1 MALKNVKYV
10 LIDENNEP
18 IKNEDG
24 GLNIKTAEII
34 LENIAEV
41 EEFNASNLENSNQQ
55 INELQ
60 TKNTELISQLEQ
72 QTPQLK
78 QIEINNFNNSLTD
91 NEEFKNVLLKS
102 YDINDDIEVI
112 KTHLQSV
119 YDELIKVQTVNN
131 YLMNNANK
139 KISLISDYFNLYLIT
154 LFIIFIKRNKIW

>member
-10 LIDENNEP
+10 LINEDNEP

-24 GLNIKTAEII
+24 SLDIKTAEII
-34 LENIAEV
+34 LENTAEV

-60 TKNTELISQLEQ
+60 TKNTELTSQIEQ
-72 QTPQLK
+72 QTIQLK
-78 QIEINNFNNSLTD
+78 QIEVIDFINSLTD

-112 KTHLQSV
+112 KTQLQSV
-119 YDELIKVQTVNN
+119 YDELIKVQTVNTGGVPKTEEQQ
-131 YLMNNANK
+131 NNILDTDNVFNK
-139 KISLISDYFNLYLIT
+139 
-154 LFIIFIKRNKIW
+154 

>member
-10 LIDENNEP
+10 LINENNEL
-18 IKNEDG
+18 IKNEDVS
-24 GLNIKTAEII
+24 LDIKTAEVI
-34 LENIAEV
+34 LKNSEEIN
-41 EEFNASNLENSNQQ
+41 EFNASNLENSNQQ

-72 QTPQLK
+72 QTLQLK

-112 KTHLQSV
+112 KIHLQSV
-119 YDELIKVQTVNN
+119 CDELIKVQTVNTGGVPKTEN
-131 YLMNNANK
+131 KENNILDTDNVFNK
-139 KISLISDYFNLYLIT
+139 
-154 LFIIFIKRNKIW
+154 

>member
-1 MALKNVKYV
+1 MTLKNVKYV

-24 GLNIKTAEII
+24 SLDIKTAEII
-34 LENIAEV
+34 LENTAEV

-72 QTPQLK
+72 QTMQLK

-102 YDINDDIEVI
+102 YDITDDIEVI

-119 YDELIKVQTVNN
+119 YDELIKVQIVNTGGVPKTDN
-131 YLMNNANK
+131 KENNILDTDNVFNK
-139 KISLISDYFNLYLIT
+139 
-154 LFIIFIKRNKIW
+154 

>member
-1 MALKNVKYV
+1 MSLKNVRYV

-119 YDELIKVQTVNN
+119 YDELIKVQTVNTGGVPKAEN
-131 YLMNNANK
+131 KENNILDTDNVFNK
-139 KISLISDYFNLYLIT
+139 
-154 LFIIFIKRNKIW
+154 

>member
-10 LIDENNEP
+10 LINKNNEP
-18 IKNEDG
+18 IKSEDG
-24 GLNIKTAEII
+24 SLDIKTAEII
-34 LENIAEV
+34 LENTAEV

-60 TKNTELISQLEQ
+60 AKNTELTSQVEQ
-72 QTPQLK
+72 QTIQLK

-102 YDINDDIEVI
+102 YDITDDIEII

-119 YDELIKVQTVNN
+119 YDELIKVQTVNTGGVPKVEN
-131 YLMNNANK
+131 KENNILDTDNVFNK
-139 KISLISDYFNLYLIT
+139 
-154 LFIIFIKRNKIW
+154 

>member
-10 LIDENNEP
+10 LINENNEP

-34 LENIAEV
+34 LENITEV

-72 QTPQLK
+72 QTLQLK
-78 QIEINNFNNSLTD
+78 QIKINNFNNSLTD

-119 YDELIKVQTVNN
+119 YDELIKVQTFNTGGVPKAENKENN
-131 YLMNNANK
+131 ILDTDNVFNK
-139 KISLISDYFNLYLIT
+139 
-154 LFIIFIKRNKIW
+154 

>member
-18 IKNEDG
+18 IKNENDSFD
-24 GLNIKTAEII
+24 IKTAEVI
-34 LENIAEV
+34 LENSEEV
-41 EEFNASNLENSNQQ
+41 IEFNASNLENSNQQ

-72 QTPQLK
+72 QTLQLK

-102 YDINDDIEVI
+102 YDINDDIKVI

-119 YDELIKVQTVNN
+119 YDELIKVQTVNTGGVPKIE
-131 YLMNNANK
+131 NK
-139 KISLISDYFNLYLIT
+139 ETNILDTDNVFN
-154 LFIIFIKRNKIW
+154 K

>member
-1 MALKNVKYV
+1 MALKNVIYV

-119 YDELIKVQTVNN
+119 YDELIKVQTVNTGGVPKAEN
-131 YLMNNANK
+131 KENNILDTDNVFNK
-139 KISLISDYFNLYLIT
+139 
-154 LFIIFIKRNKIW
+154 

>member
-10 LIDENNEP
+10 LINEENEP

-24 GLNIKTAEII
+24 SLDIKTAEII
-34 LENIAEV
+34 LENTAEV

-60 TKNTELISQLEQ
+60 TKNNELTSQIEQ
-72 QTPQLK
+72 QTIQLK
-78 QIEINNFNNSLTD
+78 QIEVIDFINSLTD

-112 KTHLQSV
+112 KTQLQSV
-119 YDELIKVQTVNN
+119 YDELIKVQTVNTGGVPKTKEKQ
-131 YLMNNANK
+131 NNILDTDNVFNK
-139 KISLISDYFNLYLIT
+139 
-154 LFIIFIKRNKIW
+154 